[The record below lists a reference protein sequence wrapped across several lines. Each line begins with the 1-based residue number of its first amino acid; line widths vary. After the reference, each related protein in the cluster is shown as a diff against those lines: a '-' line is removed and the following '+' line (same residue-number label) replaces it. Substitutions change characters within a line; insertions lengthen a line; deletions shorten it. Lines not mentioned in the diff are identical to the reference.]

1 MAEKLLL
8 TKEEHLP
15 SIALSLIGIGL
26 PQEYALRVYK
36 LIQLVKEKGLGNV
49 TIDDAVRIIVEA
61 AEEIERREKAAEKE
75 Q

>member
-1 MAEKLLL
+1 MVDKLLL

-15 SIALSLIGIGL
+15 GIALSLIGIGL

-36 LIQLVKEKGLGNV
+36 LIQLVKEKGLDNV
-49 TIDDAVRIIVEA
+49 TTDDAVRIIVEA

-75 Q
+75 R